1 MVLRLPGVFR
11 WRPPADTSSL
21 FLFVWVSEHV
31 CMQVPLS
38 LWARIKD
45 GSSGAEYQVVLGDGL
60 KGPMRFNFVTLS
72 RSRAA
77 LR

>member
-1 MVLRLPGVFR
+1 VVLRLPGVFR

-21 FLFVWVSEHV
+21 FFVRVGERA
-31 CMQVPLS
+31 

-77 LR
+77 IR